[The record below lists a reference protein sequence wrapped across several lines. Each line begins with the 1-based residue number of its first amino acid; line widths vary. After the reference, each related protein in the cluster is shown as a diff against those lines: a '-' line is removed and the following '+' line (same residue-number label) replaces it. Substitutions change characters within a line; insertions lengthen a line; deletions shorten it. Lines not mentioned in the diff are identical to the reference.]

1 MYPVEHTSPRLLLR
15 EITIDDVDAVH
26 AIYGDAEAT
35 EHLSFEPRT
44 RDQVGRTIAHSITT
58 ATAQPRDEY
67 CLAVVERDTGHLIG
81 YVRLAHDPHQPKGAT
96 MGFALH
102 PNAWGVGYGTET
114 VRAVLALAFDTLG
127 LHRVWAAR
135 APLNT
140 ASHKTLVRAGMTEEG
155 RLRQHVHVRGAW
167 RDSITYSILDEEW
180 ESAGEKTGPGRMSS
194 AKRSKTF

>member
-26 AIYGDAEAT
+26 AIYGNPEAT

-44 RDQVGRTIAHSITT
+44 RDQVGQIIARSMTT
-58 ATAQPRDEY
+58 ATTKPRDEY
-67 CLAVVERDTGHLIG
+67 CLAIVERDTGHLIG
-81 YVRLAHDPHQPKGAT
+81 YARLALDPHQPQAAT

-102 PNAWGVGYGTET
+102 PSAWGVGYGTET
-114 VRAVLALAFDTLG
+114 VRAVFAVAFNTLD

-140 ASHKTLVRAGMTEEG
+140 ASHKTLLRAGMTEEG
-155 RLRQHVHVRGAW
+155 RIRQHVHVRGAW
-167 RDSITYSILDEEW
+167 RDSITYSILDQEW
-180 ESAGEKTGPGRMSS
+180 KT
-194 AKRSKTF
+194 T